1 MLAIGRSASGG
12 GAGVLRSVDMF
23 LLFVD
28 KPWYT
33 TYLMPDREKIK
44 ALTTCQTT
52 GDTMQE
58 AAAKSVSKPAT
69 TADDTLKE
77 KTRDANV
84 ISGGH
89 LVAKALKSEGVDTIF
104 TLCGGHIIDI
114 YDGCVDEGIRIIDVR
129 HEQVAAHAADGY
141 ARQTGKLGCVV
152 TTAGPG
158 CTNAV
163 TGIATAFRSESPV
176 LHIGGQS
183 ALVQWRMGGLQD
195 LPHVDMMRPI
205 TKFASTVMSTERVAD
220 MIAMAARECFAG
232 AYGPVYLEIPRDV
245 LDREIDVAK
254 AVVPKP
260 GHYRASPRAVGDPN
274 DIEKLADILVNA
286 ERPAILFGQQVWTAR
301 GDKEAVELLRG
312 LDIPGYFNGASRGL
326 LPPGDPH
333 HFDRT
338 RTQAFAKAD
347 VVVIV
352 GTPFDFRMGYGK
364 RISVPTLVQ
373 IDMDYRTVGKNRD
386 ITFGIVG
393 HPGAVLGAV
402 LQAATGRIKNDKR
415 QARKAWMKELSAA
428 EDAAAEKL
436 MPLFKSNSTP
446 IHPYRVAYELNE
458 FLTDNTVYIG
468 DGGDVVT
475 ISAQAVRPRR
485 PGHWMDPGALGSLG
499 VGTGFAIAAK
509 LAHPQKEVLCYYG
522 DGSFGMTA
530 FDMETANRFGVPYLA
545 VIGNNSA
552 MNQIR
557 YGQLTKYGPERG
569 NVGNLLGDVP
579 FSKFAQMLGGYG
591 EEVRDPAQ
599 VAGALL
605 RGREAVAK
613 SGRSA
618 VINIWVDPRE
628 YAPGTKAQT
637 MYK

>member
-1 MLAIGRSASGG
+1 MSDVATEATKGRA
-12 GAGVLRSVDMF
+12 
-23 LLFVD
+23 
-28 KPWYT
+28 P
-33 TYLMPDREKIK
+33 
-44 ALTTCQTT
+44 
-52 GDTMQE
+52 
-58 AAAKSVSKPAT
+58 T
-69 TADDTLKE
+69 TAEDTLKQKSRE
-77 KTRDANV
+77 ANV
-84 ISGGH
+84 VSGGH

-114 YDGCVDEGIRIIDVR
+114 YDGCIDEGIKIVDVR

-141 ARQTGKLGCVV
+141 ARQTGRLGCVV

-183 ALVQWRMGGLQD
+183 ALAQWRMQGLQD
-195 LPHVDMMRPI
+195 LPHVDLMRPI

-220 MIAMAARECFAG
+220 MVAMAAREAFAG

-245 LDREIDVAK
+245 LDREIDVGRAVLPK
-254 AVVPKP
+254 A
-260 GHYRASPRAVGDPN
+260 GQYRASTKAIGDER
-274 DIEKLADILVNA
+274 DIERLADLLVNA
-286 ERPAILFGQQVWTAR
+286 ERPAILYGQQVWAAR
-301 GDKEAVELLRG
+301 GHEQAVALLRQ

-338 RTQAFAKAD
+338 RSQAFAKAD
-347 VVVIV
+347 VLVIV

-373 IDMDYRTVGKNRD
+373 IDLDYRTVGKNRD
-386 ITFGIVG
+386 VNLGIVG
-393 HPGAVLGAV
+393 DPGAVLGAV
-402 LQAATGRIKNDKR
+402 LQAASGRIKNDKR
-415 QARKAWMKELSAA
+415 QARRSWMKELAAA
-428 EDAAAEKL
+428 EEQATEKL
-436 MPLFKSNSTP
+436 MPLFKSDSRP
-446 IHPYRVAYELNE
+446 IHPYRVAWELNE
-458 FLTDNTVYIG
+458 FLTDDTVYIG

-475 ISAQAVRPRR
+475 ISAQAVRPRQ

-499 VGTGFAIAAK
+499 VGTGFALAAK
-509 LAHPQKEVLCYYG
+509 LVHPHKEVLCYYG

-530 FDMETANRFGVPYLA
+530 FDMETANRFGAPYIA

-557 YGQLTKYGPERG
+557 YGQLAKYGQERG

-579 FSKFAQMLGGYG
+579 FGKFAEMLGGYG

-599 VAGALL
+599 IAPALK
-605 RGREAVAK
+605 RARESVAK

>member
-1 MLAIGRSASGG
+1 MAT
-12 GAGVLRSVDMF
+12 VN
-23 LLFVD
+23 
-28 KPWYT
+28 PT
-33 TYLMPDREKIK
+33 PT
-44 ALTTCQTT
+44 Q
-52 GDTMQE
+52 
-58 AAAKSVSKPAT
+58 AKTST
-69 TADDTLKE
+69 TAEDTLQRKS
-77 KTRDANV
+77 RDANV

-89 LVAKALKSEGVDTIF
+89 LVAKALKNEGVDTIF

-158 CTNAV
+158 FTNAI

-176 LHIGGQS
+176 LHIGGQG
-183 ALVQWRMGGLQD
+183 ALTQHKMGSLQD
-195 LPHVDMMRPI
+195 LPHVDIITPI
-205 TKFASTVMSTERVAD
+205 TKFAATVPSTERVAD
-220 MIAMAARECFAG
+220 MVSMAAREAFNG
-232 AYGPVYLEIPRDV
+232 ATGPVYLEIPRDV
-245 LDREIDVAK
+245 LDREVDIAK
-254 AVVPKP
+254 AVVPQP
-260 GHYRASPRAVGDPN
+260 GHYRASTHSLGDPR

-286 ERPAILFGQQVWTAR
+286 ERPAVLYGQQVWTAR
-301 GDKEAVELLRG
+301 GHKEAIALLRG

-338 RTQAFAKAD
+338 RTQAFANAD
-347 VVVIV
+347 VLLIV

-364 RISVPTLVQ
+364 RISKDLTLVQ

-386 ITFGIVG
+386 ISLGLVG
-393 HPGAVLGAV
+393 DPGAILGAV
-402 LQAATGRIKNDKR
+402 LQAASGRIKGDKR
-415 QARKAWMKELSAA
+415 QARKQWLKQLGDGEN
-428 EDAAAEKL
+428 AAAEKL
-436 MPLFKSNSTP
+436 MPLFKSNSVP
-446 IHPYRVAYELNE
+446 IHPYRVAWELNE
-458 FLTDNTVYIG
+458 FLRDDTIYIG

-475 ISAQAVRPRR
+475 ISAQAVRPRG
-485 PGHWMDPGALGSLG
+485 PGQWMDPGALGSLG
-499 VGTGFAIAAK
+499 VGTGFAIAAG
-509 LAHPQKEVLCYYG
+509 LANPSKEVLCYYG

-557 YGQLTKYGPERG
+557 YGQLAKYGEQRG
-569 NVGNLLGDVP
+569 SVGNLLGDVP
-579 FSKFAQMLGGYG
+579 FGKFAEMLGGYG

-599 VAGALL
+599 IAPALQRARESIQKL
-605 RGREAVAK
+605 R
-613 SGRSA
+613 RSA
-618 VINIWVDPRE
+618 VVNIWVDPRE
-628 YAPGTKAQT
+628 YAPGTKNQT